1 MKKTILR
8 SYAKLIARTG
18 VNIEKGQEVM
28 ILAGLDQ
35 PEFVKILVEEC
46 YRAGASKVIVD
57 WEYQALEKL
66 HVRHQ
71 SVKTLGHVEKWEE
84 EKFQHYIDAL
94 PCRIYLDSEDP
105 DGLKGVNSAKMAKG
119 RQGRYKVLK
128 PYRDQLEGKYQWCIA
143 AVPGKAWAKKVFPD
157 LSPARA
163 MEKLWEVILSCSR
176 VTDDPM
182 QAWKEHNEDLE
193 KRCQYLNG
201 LGIQELRYRA
211 SNGTDFT
218 VGMIPEA
225 VWRGGGETSLTGH
238 FFNPNI
244 PSEEVFIS
252 PMRGKAEGV
261 VYASMPLSYEGQL
274 IENFSVRFEGGK
286 VVEVRAEK
294 GEELLRQ
301 MVGMDEGAAFLGE
314 CALVPY
320 DSPIRNS
327 GILFFNTLFDENA
340 ACHLALGRGFID
352 SIDHYDQYSL
362 EECHQMGINE
372 SMIHVDFMI
381 GTADMEID
389 AVDKDGRVVPV
400 FRGGNWAF

>member
-35 PEFVKILVEEC
+35 PEFVKMLVEEC
-46 YRAGASKVIVD
+46 YRAGAGKVIVD
-57 WEYQALEKL
+57 WEYQPLEKL

-71 SVKTLGHVEKWEE
+71 SVKTLSHVEKWEE

-105 DGLKGVNSAKMAKG
+105 DGLKGVNIQKMAKG

-128 PYRDQLEGKYQWCIA
+128 PYRDQMEGRYQWCIA

-157 LSPARA
+157 LNPARA
-163 MEKLWEVILSCSR
+163 VEKLWEVILQCSR

-182 QAWKEHNEDLE
+182 QAWRDHNADLE
-193 KRCQYLNG
+193 AKCKYLND
-201 LGIQELRYRA
+201 LGVKELRYRA
-211 SNGTDFT
+211 GNGTDFS
-218 VGMIPEA
+218 VGMIPQAE
-225 VWRGGGETSLTGH
+225 WRGGGETSLTGH

-252 PMRGKAEGV
+252 PMRGKAEGI

-274 IENFSVRFEGGK
+274 IENFSVRFAGGK
-286 VVEVRAEK
+286 VVEVKAEK
-294 GEELLRQ
+294 GEDLLRQ
-301 MVGMDEGAAFLGE
+301 MIGMDEGAAYLGE

-327 GILFFNTLFDENA
+327 GILFYNTLFDENA

-352 SIDHYDQYSL
+352 SIRDYGNYSL
-362 EECHQMGINE
+362 EECHEMGINE

-381 GTADMEID
+381 GTEDMEID
-389 AVDKDGRVVPV
+389 AIDKDGNVVPV
-400 FRGGNWAF
+400 FRNGNWAI

>member
-294 GEELLRQ
+294 GEELLHQ

-389 AVDKDGRVVPV
+389 AVDRDGRVVPV

>member
-28 ILAGLDQ
+28 ILAALDQ

-57 WEYQALEKL
+57 WEYQALDKL

-71 SVKTLGHVEKWEE
+71 SVKTLSHVEKWEE

-105 DGLKGVNSAKMAKG
+105 DGLKGVNIQKMAKG

-163 MEKLWEVILSCSR
+163 MEKLWEVILQCSR

-193 KRCQYLNG
+193 KRCQYLNS
-201 LGIQELRYRA
+201 LGIQELRYHA

-261 VYASMPLSYEGQL
+261 VCASMPLSYEGQL
-274 IENFSVRFEGGK
+274 IENFSVRFEGGR
-286 VVEVRAEK
+286 VVEVKAEK

-301 MVGMDEGAAFLGE
+301 MIGMDEGAAYLGE

-320 DSPIRNS
+320 DSPIRNCN
-327 GILFFNTLFDENA
+327 ILFYNTLFDENA
-340 ACHLALGRGFID
+340 ACHLALGKGFID
-352 SIDHYDQYSL
+352 SIDHYDQYTL
-362 EECHQMGINE
+362 EECQQMGINE

-381 GTADMEID
+381 GTEDMQID
-389 AVDKDGRVVPV
+389 AVDKNGNIVPV
-400 FRGGNWAF
+400 FRSGNWAF